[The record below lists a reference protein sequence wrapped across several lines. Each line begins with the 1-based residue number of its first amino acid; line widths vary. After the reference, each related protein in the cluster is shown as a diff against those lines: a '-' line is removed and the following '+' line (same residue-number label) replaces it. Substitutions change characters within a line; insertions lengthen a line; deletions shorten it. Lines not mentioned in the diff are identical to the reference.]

1 MPAGDV
7 VEAMHVPSCGAEGVA
22 QGGLSP
28 VREVAGAELGGGP
41 GVSVA
46 LLDGEAQYAVVVADC
61 ASGAGEQ
68 VPELGSIE
76 VEQDGV
82 CRR

>member
-7 VEAMHVPSCGAEGVA
+7 VEAMHVPSCRGEGVA
-22 QGGLSP
+22 QGGLPP

-46 LLDGEAQYAVVVADC
+46 LLDGEAQYAVVADC